1 MFPGTTSIWLICG
14 RKLLVIIPGG
24 FILFDSRENIGGELE
39 FQWAPTANWNFSGGI
54 GLLDAEYDEVGE
66 SAASAGILESNDLIN
81 APEVSANLSGEYR
94 LPLANGDMALRI
106 DMVYRD
112 EQFRDAV
119 NTPELQAEAYTL
131 WNGRMTWSSADDR
144 WKVAGFVT
152 NITDEIFV
160 TNGVSVLGLGYVEA
174 YYSRPREWGLSVT
187 MNFGQ

>member
-1 MFPGTTSIWLICG
+1 
-14 RKLLVIIPGG
+14 
-24 FILFDSRENIGGELE
+24 
-39 FQWAPTANWNFSGGI
+39 
-54 GLLDAEYDEVGE
+54 
-66 SAASAGILESNDLIN
+66 
-81 APEVSANLSGEYR
+81 
-94 LPLANGDMALRI
+94 MALRI